1 MLQVRMLR
9 VHSDRFADLRAW
21 FRDLD
26 ARRSEVLA
34 TFEQEGT
41 RAESVHLV
49 PGADGPILVYVMDV
63 DDPERAR
70 RAFQASTL
78 QIDIEHKR
86 VMKACCD
93 GPVEAELLF
102 ACSTNR

>member
-1 MLQVRMLR
+1 MLR
-9 VHSDRFADLRAW
+9 VRMVRVQADRVADLRDW
-21 FRDLD
+21 FRELD
-26 ARRSEVLA
+26 SRRSEVLA

-49 PGADGPILVYVMDV
+49 PGANGPILVYVMEV

-78 QIDIEHKR
+78 PIDVEHKR
-86 VMKACCD
+86 TMKACCA
-93 GPVEAELLF
+93 GPFEAELLF
-102 ACSTNR
+102 ECSTNR

>member
-1 MLQVRMLR
+1 MLR
-9 VHSDRFADLRAW
+9 VRMVRVHADRVVDFRAW
-21 FRDLD
+21 FREL
-26 ARRSEVLA
+26 ASRRSEVLE

-49 PGADGPILVYVMDV
+49 RSADGPLLVYVMDV

-78 QIDIEHKR
+78 QIDVEHKR
-86 VMKACCD
+86 AMKACCD
-93 GPVEAELLF
+93 GPYEAELLF
-102 ACSTNR
+102 ECSTSR